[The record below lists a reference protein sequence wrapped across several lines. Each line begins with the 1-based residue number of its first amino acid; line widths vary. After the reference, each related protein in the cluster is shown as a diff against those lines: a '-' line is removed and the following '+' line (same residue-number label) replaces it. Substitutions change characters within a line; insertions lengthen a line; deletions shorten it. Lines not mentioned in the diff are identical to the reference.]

1 MDAAVFE
8 LSSEEWT
15 AVRLS
20 LQIALTAT
28 AFSLPLGLLAG
39 YALARWRV
47 PGKVLLGRRGVLGA
61 FLAEH
66 LGIVFSFRW
75 TGAAVACGVMGFPL
89 MVRPIRLSIE
99 AIDRRLEDAAGT
111 LGANGPWIFILVTLP
126 LAVPGLLVGSILCFA
141 KALGEFGAT
150 ITFVSN
156 IPGETQTISAAIYT
170 YTQVPG
176 GDANAWRLTAVAIMI
191 ALGALV
197 ASEIV
202 QRKASRR
209 LAQFE

>member
-1 MDAAVFE
+1 MDVPVFK

-20 LQIALTAT
+20 LQVALTAT

-39 YALARWRV
+39 YALARWRF
-47 PGKVLLGRRGVLGA
+47 PGKVLLDGIIHLPLVLPPVVTGYILLVLLGRRGVLGA

-126 LAVPGLLVGSILCFA
+126 LAVPDCWSGRSC
-141 KALGEFGAT
+141 AL
-150 ITFVSN
+150 
-156 IPGETQTISAAIYT
+156 P
-170 YTQVPG
+170 
-176 GDANAWRLTAVAIMI
+176 
-191 ALGALV
+191 
-197 ASEIV
+197 
-202 QRKASRR
+202 RR
-209 LAQFE
+209 LANSARPLRSCPTSRAKPRPSRPRSTPTPRFR